1 MLEISYKS
9 ILKVALPLMF
19 SSFIQ
24 SIVLITDA
32 AFLSRHS
39 MLAFDA
45 SGNAGLIYV
54 TIFFA
59 LTGMADGIQIL
70 IARRIG
76 QDRKTEIKMIL
87 YSSFYVIAALV
98 ILLFIIAYYLI
109 PLLLPYY
116 SKHKDLADAQSEFI
130 KIRSFALFFAIISLP
145 IQSFLLAIGKT
156 WIVLLSAIIIAT
168 SNILFGYWFIFGG
181 GFLPQ
186 LGLKGAAIAAC
197 LAEFLGMFF
206 LFIYIFFDKSK
217 YEYQLFN
224 NLTFSTK
231 TIKNIFIIGTPL
243 FFQGFIALFTW
254 TVFFTWIE
262 HIGKFELTVSQN
274 IRAIYFL
281 AFVPIIGFATTTKT
295 FISQYVGAQKFDQIP
310 IIQKRI
316 RILTLISLFIF
327 FHGAIFYPE
336 FLISMINPQEIYIKK
351 STDILNFIVGS
362 FLIFGITSVLF
373 QTVNGSGNTIASFL
387 IEFISVGIY
396 ILASYVL
403 IKIYKLDIYWVW
415 SVEYI
420 YFGTLGLLSF
430 VYLRFFNWK
439 KLKN

>member
-24 SIVLITDA
+24 SIVLNTDA

-87 YSSFYVIAALV
+87 HSSFYVLAALV
-98 ILLFIIAYYLI
+98 ILLFIIAYYFI

-156 WIVLLSAIIIAT
+156 WIVLLSAIIIAI

-181 GFLPQ
+181 GLLPQ

-197 LAEFLGMFF
+197 LAELLGMLF
-206 LFIYIFFDKSK
+206 LFTYIFFDKSK
-217 YEYQLFN
+217 NEYLFLS
-224 NLTFSTK
+224 NLKFSSK
-231 TIKNIFIIGTPL
+231 TIKNILKLGAPL

-254 TVFFTWIE
+254 TVFFSWIE

-295 FISQYVGAQKFDQIP
+295 FISQYVGAQLFDQIP
-310 IIQKRI
+310 IIQRRI
-316 RILTLISLFIF
+316 RTLTLIAIIIF

-336 FLISMINPQEIYIKK
+336 FLISIINPQEIYIQK
-351 STDILNFIVGS
+351 STEILKFIVGS

>member
-1 MLEISYKS
+1 MLDISYKS

-87 YSSFYVIAALV
+87 HSSFYVLAALV
-98 ILLFIIAYYLI
+98 ILLFIIAYYFI

-156 WIVLLSAIIIAT
+156 WIVLLSAIIIAI

-181 GFLPQ
+181 GLLPQ

-197 LAEFLGMFF
+197 LAELLGMLF
-206 LFIYIFFDKSK
+206 LFTYIFFDKSK
-217 YEYQLFN
+217 NEYLFLS
-224 NLTFSTK
+224 NLKFSSK
-231 TIKNIFIIGTPL
+231 TIKNILKLGAPL

-254 TVFFTWIE
+254 TVFFSWIE

-295 FISQYVGAQKFDQIP
+295 FISQYVGAQLFDQIP
-310 IIQKRI
+310 IIQRRI
-316 RILTLISLFIF
+316 RILTLIAIIIF

-336 FLISMINPQEIYIKK
+336 FLISIINPQEIYIQK
-351 STDILNFIVGS
+351 STEILKFIVGS